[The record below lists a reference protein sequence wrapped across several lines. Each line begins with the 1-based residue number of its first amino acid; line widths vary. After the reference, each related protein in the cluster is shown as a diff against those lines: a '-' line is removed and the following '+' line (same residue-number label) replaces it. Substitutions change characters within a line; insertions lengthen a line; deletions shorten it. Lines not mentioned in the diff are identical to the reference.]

1 MHMCLS
7 SRMFFEMLFM
17 IKMKKDLRSNIREMH
32 KLWTM
37 QIKKYPSLRSVLKMN
52 TKLKNIY
59 NISSKKEKV
68 YKTICTFDPNFVK
81 KL

>member
-1 MHMCLS
+1 
-7 SRMFFEMLFM
+7 M

-37 QIKKYPSLRSVLKMN
+37 QIKKYQSLQSVLKMN
-52 TKLKNIY
+52 TKLENIY

-68 YKTICTFDPNFVK
+68 YKTICTLDPNFVK
-81 KL
+81 KLQVFIRKRLKGNILKW